1 MHFAVQNAGRANVPP
16 LQTTFSIRK
25 GPPRDGAALHFLIF
39 LKFDGNRFL
48 FLSAKRIMEIILLTG
63 GIAMTDE
70 DTAYRIWVD
79 WEHHAASLR
88 PVAGYEMICFFSRES
103 YQENLRILTQSG
115 FRFE

>member
-1 MHFAVQNAGRANVPP
+1 
-16 LQTTFSIRK
+16 
-25 GPPRDGAALHFLIF
+25 
-39 LKFDGNRFL
+39 
-48 FLSAKRIMEIILLTG
+48 
-63 GIAMTDE
+63 MTDE

>member
-1 MHFAVQNAGRANVPP
+1 
-16 LQTTFSIRK
+16 
-25 GPPRDGAALHFLIF
+25 
-39 LKFDGNRFL
+39 
-48 FLSAKRIMEIILLTG
+48 METILLTG

-79 WEHHAASLR
+79 WERHAASLK

-115 FRFE
+115 FRFV